1 MFKATSKMQQ
11 FHGQQWV
18 VRRYLASTVDIIK
31 QTKQTVEQHTKRVMK
46 MHTLARNFAQKLEQ
60 ELKQGGDL
68 ELYGPTLS

>member
-1 MFKATSKMQQ
+1 MPE

-18 VRRYLASTVDIIK
+18 VRRYLASAVDIIK
-31 QTKQTVEQHTKRVMK
+31 QTKQTVEQHTKRVVK
-46 MHTLARNFAQKLEQ
+46 MNMLARNFAQKLEQ

>member
-1 MFKATSKMQQ
+1 MQQ

-31 QTKQTVEQHTKRVMK
+31 QTKQTFEQHTKRVVK

-60 ELKQGGDL
+60 ESNQGGDL

>member
-1 MFKATSKMQQ
+1 MQE

-18 VRRYLASTVDIIK
+18 VRRYLASAVDIIK
-31 QTKQTVEQHTKRVMK
+31 QTKQTVEQHTKRVVK
-46 MHTLARNFAQKLEQ
+46 MNMLARNFAQKLEQ